1 MTIVTDPLVLPVDPP
16 VDPPIDPPIDPPA
29 IPKPVKSEKTIIV
42 FEKGYDDEQMS
53 NMRMTVD
60 AVNGK
65 AEFTH
70 ASIETQIA
78 ISMPILAIS
87 SFADFFDLVTSDA
100 SVVAV
105 VADLIQGKIAVT
117 EEIA

>member
-1 MTIVTDPLVLPVDPP
+1 MTIVTDPLVPPVDPP
-16 VDPPIDPPIDPPA
+16 VDPPVT
-29 IPKPVKSEKTIIV
+29 PKPVKSEKTIIV
-42 FEKGYDDEQMS
+42 FEKGYEDGQAS
-53 NMRMTVD
+53 SMRMTVD